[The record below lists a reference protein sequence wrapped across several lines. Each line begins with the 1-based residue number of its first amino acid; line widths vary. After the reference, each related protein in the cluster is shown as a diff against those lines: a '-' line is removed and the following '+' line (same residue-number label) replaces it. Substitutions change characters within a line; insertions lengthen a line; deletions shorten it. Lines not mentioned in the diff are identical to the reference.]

1 MAFIVRILVVG
12 SFWILAS
19 GFPRQN
25 IQVNFHNDD
34 NDNNDYKNHN
44 NNNNNMHV
52 GFQGKIFR

>member
-25 IQVNFHNDD
+25 IQVKFYNDD
-34 NDNNDYKNHN
+34 NDNNNYN
-44 NNNNNMHV
+44 NNNNNKHV
-52 GFQGKIFR
+52 SFQGKIFVI